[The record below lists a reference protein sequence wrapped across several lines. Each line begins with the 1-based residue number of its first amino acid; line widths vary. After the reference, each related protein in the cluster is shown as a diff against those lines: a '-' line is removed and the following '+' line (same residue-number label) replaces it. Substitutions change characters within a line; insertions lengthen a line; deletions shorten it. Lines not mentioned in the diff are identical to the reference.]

1 MSFFPKLSVVVGTFN
16 RLEALKRCISSIIEQ
31 TRTPVIVYVTDA
43 GSTDGTQEYLEAVA
57 CRQIVPF
64 LVGKKLGQA
73 KAYNDAFRHVRTRYV
88 AWLSDDNEVVNNG
101 LDIGAE
107 ILSRQPKVGMV
118 GLKVRDVQGQFA
130 SAPYIGGIS
139 SIGVLNVNQGLL
151 RTDIL
156 RKLGYFSEAFGFY
169 GIDPDLTARVLYSGH
184 DIVYTKAVALHHY
197 REWATDKDSPAY
209 AALQA
214 HHKKSLELY
223 QRKYAGFGEDDR
235 RWELKKQLWGKLR
248 TRLGKR
254 YQLNSPDP
262 RLGGLYRDWNNALMS
277 RHISPLDP
285 WLSFGRDFHL
295 RQRVARKRLPAE
307 LPADPV
313 VPGN

>member
-1 MSFFPKLSVVVGTFN
+1 M
-16 RLEALKRCISSIIEQ
+16 
-31 TRTPVIVYVTDA
+31 
-43 GSTDGTQEYLEAVA
+43 
-57 CRQIVPF
+57 PF
-64 LVGKKLGQA
+64 LVGRKLGQA
-73 KAYNDAFRHVRTRYV
+73 KAYNDAFKHVRTRYV
-88 AWLSDDNEVVNNG
+88 AWLSDDNEVVNGG

-107 ILSRQPKVGMV
+107 ILRERPEVGMV
-118 GLKVRDVQGQFA
+118 GLKVRDVQGRFA

-184 DIVYTKAVALHHY
+184 DVVYTKEVALHHY
-197 REWATDKDSPAY
+197 REWATDTASPAY

-214 HHKKSLELY
+214 HHKKSLDLY
-223 QRKYAGFGEDDR
+223 RQKYGGFGEGDR
-235 RWELKKQLWGKLR
+235 VWEVKKQLWAKLR
-248 TRLGKR
+248 ARLGAR
-254 YQLNSPDP
+254 YQVNSPEP
-262 RLGGLYRDWNNALMS
+262 RLGGLYRDWNNALSS

-285 WLSFGRDFHL
+285 WLSLGSDFHL
-295 RQRVARKRLPAE
+295 RQRVARKHLPAE

-313 VPGN
+313 VPSN